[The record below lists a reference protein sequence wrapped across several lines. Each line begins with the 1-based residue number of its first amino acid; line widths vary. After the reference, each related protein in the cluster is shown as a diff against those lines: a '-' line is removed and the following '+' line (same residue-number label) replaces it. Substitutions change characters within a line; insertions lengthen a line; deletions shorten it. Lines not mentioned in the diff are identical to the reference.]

1 MWHQR
6 SSVNKTQSLGNEKSL
21 IRFTCYARKREV
33 SNLHM
38 ICNTE
43 NQAAF
48 LEPAFWRGE
57 LGEAQFTCFLCPVM
71 WRKLAERFF
80 LYYCCRWHN
89 CYIILEPFEKPV
101 YSSVAPF
108 PLCWIEHHVAS
119 GSTGF
124 SPVAWEKSG
133 CPPNFQRIRQN
144 AHRQHRIQ
152 RPLYWFHAKN

>member
-1 MWHQR
+1 
-6 SSVNKTQSLGNEKSL
+6 
-21 IRFTCYARKREV
+21 
-33 SNLHM
+33 M

-108 PLCWIEHHVAS
+108 PLCWIEHRVAS

-124 SPVAWEKSG
+124 SPAASEKSG

-144 AHRQHRIQ
+144 VQRQHRIPRGRCTVFMQ
-152 RPLYWFHAKN
+152 RINLGFWNHIWWPEKFVFLCVSDPVKNKVKL